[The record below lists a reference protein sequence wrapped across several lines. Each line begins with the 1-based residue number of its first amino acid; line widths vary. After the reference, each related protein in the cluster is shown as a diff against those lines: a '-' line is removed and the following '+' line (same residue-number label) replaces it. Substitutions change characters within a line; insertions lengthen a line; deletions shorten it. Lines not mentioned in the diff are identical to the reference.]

1 MLIHGSHKAKI
12 HTYECKLKYTHSHAL
27 TLTREENANKYI
39 FNVTRQPGGVEFK
52 YFTTFIYIFKK
63 KISSS
68 RLYKQ
73 FSLRQPLSQVAAG
86 SHQTEARASR
96 PSHRL
101 CGLVA
106 RLRRLGFRCSGGAA
120 DGAGWRCRYTS
131 AAESLAGSCA
141 PTKKTYIK
149 HTIHLA
155 TTFGRSLTLLR
166 RLVMMVHRRGCRCGR
181 TVRRRLLARIG
192 RLVRRLHL
200 LHRLHV
206 LLATLQCAEQ
216 IVVAAERPNDRTN
229 LLWWL
234 GGCGCRRHRCGGVC
248 LVSGLLIG
256 GRLIAGI
263 GAGGGGGLLVGV
275 LLLVKKYSNVCV

>member
-1 MLIHGSHKAKI
+1 
-12 HTYECKLKYTHSHAL
+12 
-27 TLTREENANKYI
+27 
-39 FNVTRQPGGVEFK
+39 
-52 YFTTFIYIFKK
+52 
-63 KISSS
+63 
-68 RLYKQ
+68 
-73 FSLRQPLSQVAAG
+73 
-86 SHQTEARASR
+86 
-96 PSHRL
+96 
-101 CGLVA
+101 
-106 RLRRLGFRCSGGAA
+106 
-120 DGAGWRCRYTS
+120 
-131 AAESLAGSCA
+131 
-141 PTKKTYIK
+141 
-149 HTIHLA
+149 
-155 TTFGRSLTLLR
+155 
-166 RLVMMVHRRGCRCGR
+166 MMVHRRGCRCGR

-229 LLWWL
+229 LLRRL
-234 GGCGCRRHRCGGVC
+234 GCCGCRRHRCGGVC

>member
-12 HTYECKLKYTHSHAL
+12 HTYASKLKYTHSHAL

-86 SHQTEARASR
+86 SHQTETRASR

-106 RLRRLGFRCSGGAA
+106 RLRRLGFRWSGGG
-120 DGAGWRCRYTS
+120 GAGWRCCYTS

-141 PTKKTYIK
+141 PTTTKN
-149 HTIHLA
+149 IHLA
-155 TTFGRSLTLLR
+155 YNPPRDNIRSLSYSSPSTCDDGAPA
-166 RLVMMVHRRGCRCGR
+166 RLPVR
-181 TVRRRLLARIG
+181 T
-192 RLVRRLHL
+192 HCPP
-200 LHRLHV
+200 
-206 LLATLQCAEQ
+206 TPP
-216 IVVAAERPNDRTN
+216 RPNRTP
-229 LLWWL
+229 
-234 GGCGCRRHRCGGVC
+234 CAAAAPSSPSSR
-248 LVSGLLIG
+248 S
-256 GRLIAGI
+256 AGD
-263 GAGGGGGLLVGV
+263 A
-275 LLLVKKYSNVCV
+275 SAR